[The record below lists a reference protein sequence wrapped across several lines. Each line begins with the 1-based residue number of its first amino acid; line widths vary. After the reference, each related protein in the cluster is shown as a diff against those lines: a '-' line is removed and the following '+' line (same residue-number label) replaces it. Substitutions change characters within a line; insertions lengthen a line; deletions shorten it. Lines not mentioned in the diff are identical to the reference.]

1 MHPNSY
7 QFRWGAYLYLVVFA
21 FLVAFLTLFI
31 EITVAN
37 EIFESEGLEKLFYDQ
52 NPLGLGNLV
61 TIITG
66 FGIIITVQK
75 GLKGTT
81 EKTSV
86 YRILRFAIQMWPVL
100 YFLSLFF
107 ELRSRFNLADEN
119 LRAASGYELI
129 LVLLK
134 GFSINLPFI
143 LNLTSIL
150 VLCGV
155 TDILMNARE
164 RYDFE
169 AQEEQLFLENQRER
183 INQKYKDLNSFKV
196 NPLNNE
202 KNSSLKDPNFKD
214 KNVKKV
220 YRRYRNSAVI
230 VPEPHFGVLWHF
242 LSSVIIVG
250 VLLFFDNLFT
260 SVGVL
265 IVSLVGY
272 CYYITHSAIYF
283 RYVRFVNGIEFFI
296 VLLVSSLVYPVFA
309 ILSLTRIASSG
320 GYLPVGFMLISIIGV
335 FLLVSLTL
343 ISVSIGKSS
352 CFFRKFEIIVFIH
365 ALTELQKESA
375 NNESELLQFVE
386 VD

>member
-37 EIFESEGLEKLFYDQ
+37 EIFESEGLEKLFYDR

-129 LVLLK
+129 L
-134 GFSINLPFI
+134 
-143 LNLTSIL
+143 
-150 VLCGV
+150 
-155 TDILMNARE
+155 
-164 RYDFE
+164 
-169 AQEEQLFLENQRER
+169 
-183 INQKYKDLNSFKV
+183 
-196 NPLNNE
+196 
-202 KNSSLKDPNFKD
+202 
-214 KNVKKV
+214 
-220 YRRYRNSAVI
+220 SAT
-230 VPEPHFGVLWHF
+230 E
-242 LSSVIIVG
+242 
-250 VLLFFDNLFT
+250 
-260 SVGVL
+260 
-265 IVSLVGY
+265 
-272 CYYITHSAIYF
+272 
-283 RYVRFVNGIEFFI
+283 
-296 VLLVSSLVYPVFA
+296 
-309 ILSLTRIASSG
+309 
-320 GYLPVGFMLISIIGV
+320 GV
-335 FLLVSLTL
+335 FDKPSFY
-343 ISVSIGKSS
+343 S
-352 CFFRKFEIIVFIH
+352 
-365 ALTELQKESA
+365 
-375 NNESELLQFVE
+375 
-386 VD
+386 